1 MPCVPPEPKPAL
13 YLRTCKTYQHLCPP
27 CRLQDSSRPAV
38 VVDVR
43 PAEQFRICHLPG
55 AVHAPY
61 AKLDSH
67 LDAIRH
73 ALEAAAAAVGAAAPS
88 EGGAEAAAPAAEQG
102 QAQGSAGLQPLP
114 TTPRQPVD
122 LYVVCRRGNDSQRAV
137 ARLRQLGIT
146 HGVDVVGGMEAWAT
160 EVDPSFPT
168 Y

>member
-1 MPCVPPEPKPAL
+1 MTL
-13 YLRTCKTYQHLCPP
+13 ITYQHLCPP
-27 CRLQDSSRPAV
+27 CRLQDRSRPAV

-61 AKLDSH
+61 AKLDAH
-67 LDAIRH
+67 LDAIQQ
-73 ALEAAAAAVGAAAPS
+73 ALEVAAAAVGAAAPS
-88 EGGAEAAAPAAEQG
+88 EGGAEAAAASSSEPEAANGAAAAPTAEQG
-102 QAQGSAGLQPLP
+102 QGLQPLP

-146 HGVDVVGGMEAWAT
+146 HGVDVVGGMEAWAR